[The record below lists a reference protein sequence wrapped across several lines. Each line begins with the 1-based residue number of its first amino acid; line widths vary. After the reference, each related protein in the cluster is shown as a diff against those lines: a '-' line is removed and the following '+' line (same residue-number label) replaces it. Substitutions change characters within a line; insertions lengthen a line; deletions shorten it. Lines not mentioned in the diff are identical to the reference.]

1 MSRKL
6 SATASSRLM
15 RSVIVAGAVIMTA
28 CAGAVTAGALTPVAG
43 TAVHVSAA
51 GTALPLTGEDDLGW
65 Q

>member
-1 MSRKL
+1 
-6 SATASSRLM
+6 M

-28 CAGAVTAGALTPVAG
+28 GAGAVTAEALTPAAG

-51 GTALPLTGEDDLGW
+51 GSALPLTGEDDLGW